1 MEILHLLRSQPN
13 ETVEKLMANITNG
26 DRAQMVELF
35 KADINW
41 DLLVDSIMS
50 SDKVICWW

>member
-26 DRAQMVELF
+26 DRSQMVELF